1 MRKNDPIKRQ
11 YAILLVL
18 VLFWMLY
25 MGFFVFQS
33 YTNGRRVFPVEA
45 IFFFLAIVMY
55 ALAANA
61 IRRLTKRTE
70 ERRQR
75 ALSGDQSLLAS
86 HQPVPDENAL
96 SLPTTMTMKLSM
108 RFQYAIIG
116 FMLLIYVFVL
126 VIVFA
131 VMGVGFPS
139 KPLFWIIVG
148 VMLLFMVVVLLAS
161 IGLNKLL
168 WNRLLKQE
176 IIVQGPGITTHYY
189 GKSTTVL
196 WNDIQCFDVW
206 GGKTKRF
213 LSFEII
219 GKDGVVRWIV
229 PKARF
234 RAIYPFRPTIP
245 YDEYCKKIEAL
256 EQVVAAKT
264 GLPLYDLR
272 DKKMYLW

>member
-11 YAILLVL
+11 YLFLLVYAIFF
-18 VLFWMLY
+18 VLD
-25 MGFFVFQS
+25 MGYVVFQS
-33 YTNGRRVFPVEA
+33 YRNGRA
-45 IFFFLAIVMY
+45 IFPFEAVLFFVVLVLY
-55 ALAANA
+55 GVAANS

-75 ALSGDQSLLAS
+75 ALSGDQSLLAH
-86 HQPVPDENAL
+86 HQPVPDENVL
-96 SLPTTMTMKLSM
+96 PLPTTLTMKLSM
-108 RFQYAIIG
+108 RFQFVVVG
-116 FMLLIYVFVL
+116 FVL
-126 VIVFA
+126 AIFA
-131 VMGVGFPS
+131 IAFIIMATFIDGKLLS
-139 KPLFWIIVG
+139 KPLFWIFAAVMFVIIVA
-148 VMLLFMVVVLLAS
+148 VLFAS
-161 IGLNKLL
+161 VGFSKLL
-168 WNRLLKQE
+168 WNRLMKQE

-219 GKDGVVRWIV
+219 GKDSVVRWIV
-229 PKARF
+229 PKSRF

-245 YDEYCKKIEAL
+245 YDEYCKKMEAL
-256 EQVVAAKT
+256 EQLVVAKT
-264 GLPLYDLR
+264 GQPLYDLR